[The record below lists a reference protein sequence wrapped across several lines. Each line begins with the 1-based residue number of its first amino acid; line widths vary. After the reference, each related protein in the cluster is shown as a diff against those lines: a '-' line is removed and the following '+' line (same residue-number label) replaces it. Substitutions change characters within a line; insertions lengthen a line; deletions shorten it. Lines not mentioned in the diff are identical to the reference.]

1 MKNRSAIEPGLL
13 SLFRLLTIIR
23 LGLVALTAFELQ
35 AQAGSW
41 IPVLLSLADGL
52 LLLGYL
58 SWPALERG
66 MGRWYLPIGLGL
78 AVVGPILAQ
87 HAQVFFIQDWSS
99 ALRVTVWQ
107 LLPVLLIPVVL
118 AAWQYGFRASLV
130 VIVGAM
136 LLDLILVPFSAA
148 LDRALPPFTAYLDV
162 ALTRSFL
169 VSLVGRMVTLLVAGY
184 MVARVVQAQREQSTD
199 LTLANARLVGYA
211 ATLEQL
217 ATSRERNRLA
227 RELHDTMAHSLS
239 AMAVQL
245 DAADCIWDSSPDEA
259 RKLLEQAL
267 ATTRDGLAETRRALR
282 DLRASPLEDLGLAL
296 AVRMLAESA
305 AARGRF
311 AADIQVQ
318 EGANGFSPEVEQCV
332 YRVAQEA
339 VENVVQH
346 ADARRLTVHLALHG
360 KRAMLTVADDGQGF
374 DVDAARAEGHYGL
387 QGMRERAEMAG
398 GTLAVTSVL
407 GQGTAVRLI
416 VEDRS

>member
-1 MKNRSAIEPGLL
+1 
-13 SLFRLLTIIR
+13 
-23 LGLVALTAFELQ
+23 LG
-35 AQAGSW
+35 S
-41 IPVLLSLADGL
+41 
-52 LLLGYL
+52 
-58 SWPALERG
+58 
-66 MGRWYLPIGLGL
+66 WYLPIGLGI
-78 AVVGPILAQ
+78 AVIGPILAQ
-87 HAQVFFIQDWSS
+87 HAQVFFIPDWGS

-118 AAWQYGFRASLV
+118 AAWQYGFRASLG

-136 LLDLILVPFSAA
+136 LLDLILVPFSTG
-148 LDRALPPFTAYLDV
+148 LDRALPPFITYLDV
-162 ALTRSFL
+162 ELTRSFVVGL
-169 VSLVGRMVTLLVAGY
+169 AGRMITLLVAGY
-184 MVARVVQAQREQSTD
+184 TVARVVQAQREQSAD
-199 LTLANARLVGYA
+199 LALANTRLLGFA

-227 RELHDTMAHSLS
+227 RELHDTTAHSLS

-245 DAADCIWDSSPDEA
+245 DAADCVWDTSPDEA

-311 AADIQVQ
+311 TADIQVQ
-318 EGANGFSPEVEQCV
+318 EGDNGFSPEVEQCV

-346 ADARRLTVHLALHG
+346 ADAHRLTVHLALHG
-360 KRAMLTVADDGQGF
+360 KRATLTVVDDGQGF
-374 DVDAARAEGHYGL
+374 NVDGALAEGHYGL

-407 GQGTAVRLI
+407 GQGTAVRLV